1 MKCFFF
7 CTSHNCCMHE
17 CKIPR
22 WICLRLCKNLKKKRD
37 KLLAFRFKV
46 FSCDAIENTLVTV
59 WISINSIMSI
69 QFLKGDATQKLKRFW
84 ESFLI
89 AVISWENLLLTLG
102 LNSKDFFNWVF
113 RCNQLRIWVIWIRTL
128 NFYHTE

>member
-1 MKCFFF
+1 MTAAMINMYSNYKKGRSLNIMKCFFF
-7 CTSHNCCMHE
+7 CTSHNCCMDE

-22 WICLRLCKNLKKKRD
+22 WICLRLCKNLKKKKRD

-69 QFLKGDATQKLKRFW
+69 QFLKGDATQKLKGFENSSHFLGKFTVDIGSQFKRF
-84 ESFLI
+84 FY
-89 AVISWENLLLTLG
+89 
-102 LNSKDFFNWVF
+102 
-113 RCNQLRIWVIWIRTL
+113 LRVSL
-128 NFYHTE
+128 